1 MKMLDIQAAIYT
13 RLASVLS
20 VDVWDDVPQQP
31 EFPYVVIGDDTAVDW
46 SADAYIGTDATLT
59 IHVWSRQSGRSETKA
74 IQQEIDEALNRFDL
88 VVDGLDVVTLHRE
101 FSQTML
107 DPDGRTRHGVQRFR
121 LMGHE

>member
-121 LMGHE
+121 LLGHE